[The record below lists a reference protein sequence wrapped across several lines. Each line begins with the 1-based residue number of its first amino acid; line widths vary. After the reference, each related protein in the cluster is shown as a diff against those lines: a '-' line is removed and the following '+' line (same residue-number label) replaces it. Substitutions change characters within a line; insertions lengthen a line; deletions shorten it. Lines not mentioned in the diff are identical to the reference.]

1 MVMLAEALFA
11 ERQKRQRDS
20 KDAIARREVG
30 REVLRALAQRLTAE
44 PLPSWF
50 FILNG
55 DEIVVVYTK
64 NGTGTR
70 QRVGAWVVDPELRLV
85 FGQEMTE
92 WITTE
97 SWSRV
102 IDEAVAITAQVIV
115 DAETRQ
121 VGRVD
126 VVQRSEH
133 SA

>member
-1 MVMLAEALFA
+1 MVMLAEAIAA
-11 ERQKRQRDS
+11 EREKRQRDS
-20 KDAIARREVG
+20 KDAVARREVG

-44 PLPSWF
+44 PLPSWY

-55 DEIVVVYTK
+55 DEIVVVHTK
-64 NGTGTR
+64 NGTGSR

-97 SWSRV
+97 SWARV
-102 IDEAVAITAQVIV
+102 VDEAVQITAQVIV
-115 DAETRQ
+115 DAEIRLI
-121 VGRVD
+121 GRID
-126 VVQRSEH
+126 IPQRSEH

>member
-102 IDEAVAITAQVIV
+102 IDEAVTITAQVIV
-115 DAETRQ
+115 DAETRL

-126 VVQRSEH
+126 VIQRSEH